1 MFNKILFAT
10 SGSPNCNNAGK
21 TAFDLAKQY
30 KSTIYVLNV
39 FCIPGYGESPFVVDI
54 HTGEEKSSMNQKYI
68 EGVKEAT
75 KTTYAKQLEEVES
88 ATIDC
93 VAGIPHTEILRKA
106 RKEDVDVIIMGAHT
120 LQEDVGATRYRKI
133 VGSTMERVAKKANCP
148 VVIVSRPCTTCF
160 QSSSNIILGTDFSKA
175 SYSAFLFAYKVAKT
189 IGCKLYLFHTIDLK
203 DIQVGYYAQE
213 EIERKVENARKKI
226 EEIYV
231 PEMKEFDNYE
241 IGACEGT
248 PYVEILKFAR
258 EKNAALIVMSHHARE
273 IDPEKALIGSTVEQ
287 VILRSS
293 CPVAS
298 VNRPDKVA
306 MAD

>member
-10 SGSPNCNNAGK
+10 TGSPNCNNAGK
-21 TAFDLAKQY
+21 TAFDLAKQH

-39 FCIPGYGESPFVVDI
+39 FGVPGRGESTFVVDM
-54 HTGEEKSSMNQKYI
+54 HTGEEKSSLNQKYI

-75 KTTYAKQLEEVES
+75 KTAYAKQLEEVK
-88 ATIDC
+88 AVIFDC
-93 VAGIPHTEILRKA
+93 VVGVPHTEILRKA

-120 LQEDVGATRYRKI
+120 LEEDVGSTRYRKI
-133 VGSTMERVAKKANCP
+133 VGSTMERVTKRANCP
-148 VVIVSRPCTTCF
+148 VIIVSRPCTSCF

-189 IGCKLYLFHTIDLK
+189 IGCKLYIFHTIDLK
-203 DIQVGYYAQE
+203 DTQIGYYSQE

-226 EEIYV
+226 EETYV
-231 PEMKEFDNYE
+231 PEMKGFDNYE
-241 IGACEGT
+241 IGACEGI

-258 EKNAALIVMSHHARE
+258 EKSADLIIMSHHARE
-273 IDPEKALIGSTVEQ
+273 IDPEEALIGSTVEQ

-293 CPVAS
+293 CPVVS